1 MATVEPTDPFRLP
14 HVEDGVRETQAT
26 QAYHAIR
33 AMILRCE
40 LAPGSPIN
48 DKSLSA
54 RLGFGRT
61 PIREALLRLSSERLV
76 LFQHNQGIVVAPIG
90 LEEIN
95 HLYTLRVHL
104 ERLAWRL
111 WVESAESR
119 QIDQLAGIFDDVPK
133 LVRAGDVEGL
143 LHLDFLFHSQVYQEC
158 GNPFLTQSLYNLSGV
173 TYRIWSLTNARDL
186 EAQAETARSHAPIIE
201 AVYQRDAERLDREIA
216 AHITHAYDQIMQRFL
231 NNTVHRV
238 GGLPLTPIRKE
249 RTDEALIASG

>member
-1 MATVEPTDPFRLP
+1 VVKVETADPFRLP
-14 HVEDGVRETQAT
+14 SLEEGVRETQAT

-40 LAPGSPIN
+40 LPPGSPIN
-48 DKSLSA
+48 DKALSS

-76 LFQHNQGIVVAPIG
+76 LFQQTQGIIVAPIG

-95 HLYTLRVHL
+95 HLYTLRIHL

-111 WVESAESR
+111 WVEKASDE
-119 QIDQLAGIFDDVPK
+119 QVEQLASIFDDIPK

-143 LHLDFLFHSQVYQEC
+143 LHLDFLFHSKVYQEC

-173 TYRIWSLTNARDL
+173 TYRIWSLTNAHDL
-186 EAQAETARSHAPIIE
+186 TAQAETARSHAPIVE
-201 AVYQRDAERLDREIA
+201 AVSRRDAERLDREIA
-216 AHITHAYDQIMQRFL
+216 AHISHAYDQIMQRFVT
-231 NNTVHRV
+231 NTVSRV
-238 GGLPLTPIRKE
+238 GQFPLTLPKKE
-249 RTDEALIASG
+249 GTDEKRTA